1 VLHVH
6 PPEVR
11 GIMTGAFVDP
21 EAHIAEGATVQPGCV
36 VGKNTVVGA
45 GTTLFPGVV
54 LYDNVTVGENCLI
67 HAGVVVREGCRIG
80 DRVIVQPGAV
90 IGSDGFGFAPD
101 GGGYFKIPQVGIVV
115 IEDDVEV
122 GANACL
128 DRAAMGETR
137 IGRGTKIDNMVQVGH
152 NVKIGADSI
161 IVAQVGIAGSTEIGK
176 HCTLGGQVGVAGHLK
191 IGDNTMIGGQ
201 SGIAADLPGGVVFS
215 GSPAIPH
222 RDWLRASMSFA
233 KLPEMRK
240 EITRLRRQL
249 EELESLVKE
258 G

>member
-1 VLHVH
+1 
-6 PPEVR
+6 
-11 GIMTGAFVDP
+11 
-21 EAHIAEGATVQPGCV
+21 
-36 VGKNTVVGA
+36 
-45 GTTLFPGVV
+45 
-54 LYDNVTVGENCLI
+54 
-67 HAGVVVREGCRIG
+67 
-80 DRVIVQPGAV
+80 
-90 IGSDGFGFAPD
+90 
-101 GGGYFKIPQVGIVV
+101 
-115 IEDDVEV
+115 
-122 GANACL
+122 
-128 DRAAMGETR
+128 
-137 IGRGTKIDNMVQVGH
+137 
-152 NVKIGADSI
+152 
-161 IVAQVGIAGSTEIGK
+161 
-176 HCTLGGQVGVAGHLK
+176 VAGHLK